1 MAIETEKILF
11 KWADYQ
17 DNILGCFEELQKDS
31 DFSDVTLV
39 CEEAHQI
46 KAHRIILS
54 ACSPFFR
61 NILKKNK
68 HTDPMIYMRGLK
80 AKDLIAVVAYIYH
93 GEASIYQEDLDGFL
107 ALADELQLNGLD
119 SSNPEEAIKEIKP
132 ITTATT
138 KVSGPQKNIS
148 DEPLSNDSEDSVKY
162 IKITN
167 LNKNSVILYKGN
179 LNSDTSAVDLKP
191 KIGTILERYNDKEEL
206 IQKVTTS
213 KPKREKVPQQNK
225 ITKENTLEMDLK
237 RFENT
242 TIIRKNATKIRSPP
256 ETNREELKIK
266 IDSMVEHVNDEKFK
280 FRCNVCGKVT
290 AQKGDINRHVE
301 THMKGLSY
309 PCKICGKVKE
319 SKNALNGH
327 MSFHKGLSYP
337 CKVCGKV
344 KKSKFAL
351 NSHLSSHNKKVVN
364 VVQKV

>member
-1 MAIETEKILF
+1 MAIKTEKILF

-17 DNILGCFEELQKDS
+17 NNIVSCLEELQKDS

-46 KAHRIILS
+46 EAHRIILS

-61 NILKKNK
+61 SILKKNK
-68 HTDPMIYMRGLK
+68 HPHPMIYMRGLK
-80 AKDLIAVVAYIYH
+80 ARDLVAVVDYIYH

-107 ALADELQLNGLD
+107 DLADELQLNGLD
-119 SSNPEEAIKEIKP
+119 SSNTKEALKEGTPTIKELP
-132 ITTATT
+132 T
-138 KVSGPQKNIS
+138 VSENIS
-148 DEPLSNDSEDSVKY
+148 DEPLSYNSEDSIQY
-162 IKITN
+162 INIQN
-167 LNKNSVILYKGN
+167 LNESSKVQYEGIL
-179 LNSDTSAVDLKP
+179 SADTNAVDP
-191 KIGTILERYNDKEEL
+191 KSKIDFMVERCNDKEEP
-206 IQKVTTS
+206 IKKVKAS
-213 KPKREKVPQQNK
+213 KPKREKVPQQNTISK
-225 ITKENTLEMDLK
+225 GNTIEMDLK

-242 TIIRKNATKIRSPP
+242 TIIRKNATEIRLPL
-256 ETNREELKIK
+256 ETKREELKKK
-266 IDSMVEHVNDEKFK
+266 IDSMIELVNHQKFK
-280 FRCNVCGKVT
+280 FRCIVCGKVT

-301 THMKGLSY
+301 THIKGLSY

-351 NSHLSSHNKKVVN
+351 TSHMSCHNKKVCN
-364 VVQKV
+364 VIQKV